1 MQSILNGRARRVGDD
16 INTDY
21 IIAGKYTKT
30 LDFSSLAEH
39 LLEDLIPGFSK
50 TIRAGDMIVAGQNFG
65 CGSSREQAPIAIR
78 CAGIAA
84 VLAKS
89 YSRIFFRN
97 AINQGIPAF
106 LCDTDAIGEGDR
118 LVVDVANTT
127 VELPDRGLSVRMTPL
142 LPVMLDILNEG
153 GLVEYLKK
161 YGGFVLGNAPGRR
174 ASTEGR
180 E

>member
-1 MQSILNGRARRVGDD
+1 MENILNGRARRFGDD

-50 TIRAGDMIVAGQNFG
+50 TILPGDMIVAGRNFG

-106 LCDTDAIGEGDR
+106 LCDTDSIAEGDR
-118 LVVDVANTT
+118 IIVNIGSTT
-127 VELPDRGLSVRMTPL
+127 VELPDRGTTIPMTPL
-142 LPVMLDILNEG
+142 SPVMLDILKEG
-153 GLVEYLKK
+153 GLVEYLKRH
-161 YGGFVLGNAPGRR
+161 GGFVLDPQASDRPRR
-174 ASTEGR
+174 EG
-180 E
+180 